1 MVLLSILFNKLPWPA
16 SNLGMPRG
24 IPRTP
29 SFPDTFSLDPSDD
42 DDQYEDPSGEFD
54 IESLKTASV
63 AIPNHQVSKD
73 V

>member
-1 MVLLSILFNKLPWPA
+1 
-16 SNLGMPRG
+16 MPRG
-24 IPRTP
+24 VPRTP

-42 DDQYEDPSGEFD
+42 DDQYEDPSGDFD

>member
-1 MVLLSILFNKLPWPA
+1 
-16 SNLGMPRG
+16 MPRG

-63 AIPNHQVSKD
+63 AIPNHQVSKRVSD
-73 V
+73 LKAHLDYCEDPVG